1 MGYIPEQV
9 LEEIAADIQAAAQ
22 DIGRKYGMSITF
34 SGIKSM
40 DPDWPSEDGITFDV
54 SPLGEEELS
63 DEARNSDFWKKML
76 GDDAD
81 E

>member
-1 MGYIPEQV
+1 MGYVPEQV
-9 LEEIAADIQAAAQ
+9 LEEIAADIQAAAA

-34 SGIKSM
+34 SGIKPQ
-40 DPDWPSEDGITFDV
+40 DPDWPTEDGITFDV
-54 SPLGEEELS
+54 SPLDEDDLS

-76 GDDAD
+76 REAAD

>member
-22 DIGRKYGMSITF
+22 DIGRKYGMAITF
-34 SGIKSM
+34 SGIKSQ
-40 DPDWPSEDGITFDV
+40 DIDWPTEDGIIFDV
-54 SPLGEEELS
+54 APLNEDDLS
-63 DEARNSDFWKKML
+63 AEARGSDFWKAML
-76 GDDAD
+76 GDGAD